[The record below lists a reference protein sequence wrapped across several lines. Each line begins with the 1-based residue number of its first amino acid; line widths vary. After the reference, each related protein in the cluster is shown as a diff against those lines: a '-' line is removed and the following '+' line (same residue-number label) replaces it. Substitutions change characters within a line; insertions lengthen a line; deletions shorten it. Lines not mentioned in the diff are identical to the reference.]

1 MYRIANSARPCLRVV
16 TPIRCLTT
24 EATQTSSPANTESIS
39 SSPPA
44 THYKITL
51 RRSAIALGAK
61 KQKTLLSLGITRR
74 FQTVYKP
81 HDPQTAGKILLL
93 KELVEVENVPASA
106 VRTKQEQTQERKAP
120 RGYVVTG
127 NKLTDQPWNS

>member
-1 MYRIANSARPCLRVV
+1 MYRIANSARPCLRAV
-16 TPIRCLTT
+16 TPIRCLVT
-24 EATQTSSPANTESIS
+24 EATTSSPANTESIS
-39 SSPPA
+39 PPS
-44 THYKITL
+44 THFKITL

-93 KELVEVENVPASA
+93 KELIEVENVPASA
-106 VRTKQEQTQERKAP
+106 VRTKQEQTNERKAP

-127 NKLTDQPWNS
+127 NKLTDKPWNS